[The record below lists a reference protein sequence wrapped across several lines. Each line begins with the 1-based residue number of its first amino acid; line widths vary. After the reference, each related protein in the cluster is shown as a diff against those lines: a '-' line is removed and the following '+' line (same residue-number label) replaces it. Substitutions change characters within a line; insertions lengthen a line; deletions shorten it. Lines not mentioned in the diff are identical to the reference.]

1 MANMSPQLVNYIAPG
16 APATRRP
23 ATGDEPF
30 LRPEIGFTPAWFRQ
44 HLDID
49 FGENFHADPAYRRES
64 VIAMHQLLR
73 QRFPSANIG
82 RFADNDQPLD
92 LLTGVYG
99 ACTVAAIYGVPIVY
113 AADNW
118 PNCEHKY
125 LSDEEVDRLQ
135 PPDLDDNA
143 HFQRLMNQ
151 VGWIA
156 RTEGIVAGY
165 VNWQGVLNNAYR
177 LRGQPL
183 FMDLMEAP
191 ERAEHLLK
199 CVCETMIEAATRL
212 HTRQRQTGFDVRFFT
227 VSNCLVNMVSPR
239 QYQQFLLPHDQRI
252 AAAFGCIGIHNCAWS
267 ATPYLGAY
275 AQVPNVAYLDM
286 GHDSDLAK
294 AKALFANT
302 RRAIMY
308 TPMDLANKPLDKI
321 AADLQRIAQE
331 YGPCDLVCADIEA
344 GTPDER
350 VAAVIERCQ
359 EISRRHA
366 ESVSA

>member
-1 MANMSPQLVNYIAPG
+1 MAATISQLVSYIAPG

-30 LRPEIGFTPAWFRQ
+30 LRPEIGFTPAWYRQ

-49 FGENFHADPAYRRES
+49 FGEKFHTDPFYRREC
-64 VIAMHQLLR
+64 VLAMCELLR
-73 QRFPSANIG
+73 QRFPNANIG
-82 RFADNDQPLD
+82 QTAEADKPLD
-92 LLTGVYG
+92 LLTGTFG

-125 LSDEEVDRLQ
+125 LTDEEVDLLH
-135 PPDLDDNA
+135 PPDLDNNV
-143 HFQRLMNQ
+143 HFQRLMAQ
-151 VGWIA
+151 IDWIA
-156 RTEGIVAGY
+156 RTEGVVAGY

-191 ERAEHLLK
+191 DRAEHLLR
-199 CVCETMIEAATRL
+199 CVCETMIDAATRL
-212 HTRQRQTGFDVRFFT
+212 HMRQRETGFDVRFFT
-227 VSNCLVNMVSPR
+227 ASNCLVNMVSPR
-239 QYQQFLLPHDQRI
+239 QYQQFLLPLDQRI
-252 AAAFGCIGIHNCAWS
+252 AAAFECIGIHNCAWS
-267 ATPYLGAY
+267 ATPYLDAY

-286 GHDSDLAK
+286 GIGSDLAK
-294 AKALFANT
+294 AKTLFPST

-308 TPMDLANKPLDKI
+308 TPMDLANKRRDEI
-321 AADLQRIAQE
+321 DADLQQIAQE
-331 YGPCDLVCADIEA
+331 YGPCDLVCADIDA

-350 VAAVIERCQ
+350 VTEVIERCQ
-359 EISRRHA
+359 QLSRQ
-366 ESVSA
+366 

>member
-1 MANMSPQLVNYIAPG
+1 MATATPQLVSYIAPG

-30 LRPEIGFTPAWFRQ
+30 LRPEIGFTPAWYRQ

-49 FGENFHADPAYRRES
+49 FAEKYHADPSYRRES
-64 VIAMHQLLR
+64 VTAMRDLLR
-73 QRFPSANIG
+73 RRFPSASIG
-82 RFADNDQPLD
+82 RLGNSGRPLD
-92 LLTGVYG
+92 MLTGVYG

-135 PPDLDDNA
+135 PPDLDRNA
-143 HFQRLMNQ
+143 HFQHLMDQ
-151 VGWIA
+151 VDWIA
-156 RTEGIVAGY
+156 RTEGTVAGY

-183 FMDLMEAP
+183 FVDLIEAP
-191 ERAEHLLK
+191 DRAEHLFE
-199 CVCETMIEAATRL
+199 CVCETMLAAATCL
-212 HTRQRQTGFDVRFFT
+212 HARQQETGFAVRFFT

-239 QYQQFLLPHDQRI
+239 QYSQFLLPYDQRL
-252 AAAFGCIGIHNCAWS
+252 AAAFGCVGIHNCAWS
-267 ATPYLGAY
+267 ATPYLDAY
-275 AQVPNVAYLDM
+275 AQVPHVAYLDM
-286 GHDSDLAK
+286 GIGSDLAR
-294 AKALFANT
+294 AKIQFPNT

-308 TPMDLANKPLDKI
+308 TPMDLANKPLEEID
-321 AADLQRIAQE
+321 ADLLRIAQE

-350 VAAVIERCQ
+350 VIAVIDRC
-359 EISRRHA
+359 RRLS
-366 ESVSA
+366 E